1 MSSSNSAAPDPLAAL
16 VAALEAEA
24 ARWERLAGE
33 ERDAASRL
41 SASAPNGDPVKEAQ
55 LRGWASA
62 RVLSA
67 KAVRRVISEHAA
79 TQARRGT
86 PAT

>member
-1 MSSSNSAAPDPLAAL
+1 MSNSSNTPDPLAAL
-16 VAALEAEA
+16 VAALHAEI

-33 ERDAASRL
+33 EREAAAQL
-41 SASAPNGDPVKEAQ
+41 ATDQNGDPVKIAQ

-79 TQARRGT
+79 KDGRRARI
-86 PAT
+86 